1 MGHLNRP
8 ISLEIKDV
16 IRNKHLIETHLHRI
30 LKAIAVIN
38 SKLELKHVM
47 KHVISLAT
55 KLTKSDAAS
64 IMLTSDS
71 SNDLT
76 IAYSTCP
83 TSVSLTNI
91 KFPKTKGIAGLC
103 ISTGQIK
110 IVHDAKKSIF
120 HYKKI
125 DEITGFKTRSIL
137 CVPLIIKGET
147 IGCVQLLNKH
157 DGTTFNDND
166 IAVATIIS
174 NLAAVSIKNAEVH
187 EKLQSTNLAL
197 KAQLTS
203 VDNVIGENREVR
215 TILKS
220 IKKLK
225 NTNSTVLILGESGTG
240 KGILARDIHERSN
253 RREHPFIT
261 VNCAIYSRSLLES
274 ELFGHEK
281 GAFTGADK
289 LKKGRFELARGGT
302 IFLDEIGEMEMP
314 LQTKLLRVLQ
324 EKEFERVGGTETLIS
339 DVRIIA
345 ATNTNL
351 ENALDQNLFRKD
363 LYYRLKVMVFHM
375 PPLRNRKEDVPA
387 FAKFFLEKY
396 RNELNKPVKEFDN
409 DSMNALLG
417 YDYPGNIRELEN
429 IVERAVVLAEDDA
442 IHIHDL
448 PDEIKHRKYKIS
460 NQVTSSEN
468 TLSFCKMEKETI
480 EKTLH
485 ECSWNQSM
493 ASRLLGLTRNKLRY
507 RIKKYQLTGVVPRK
521 NT

>member
-1 MGHLNRP
+1 MRDLKKITSLVLKDAVKNKDLKKSHLQN
-8 ISLEIKDV
+8 
-16 IRNKHLIETHLHRI
+16 I
-30 LKAIAVIN
+30 LKASAIIN
-38 SKLELKHVM
+38 SKLDIHHVLKQ
-47 KHVISLAT
+47 VIHFAL
-55 KLTKSDAAS
+55 KLTNSVAAS
-64 IMLTSDS
+64 IILLSDTEDELVIAHS
-71 SNDLT
+71 TDLK
-76 IAYSTCP
+76 
-83 TSVSLTNI
+83 TNF
-91 KFPKTKGIAGLC
+91 KFPMKKSIAGLC

-110 IVHDAKKSIF
+110 VVNDTKRNPLHF
-120 HYKKI
+120 KKI
-125 DEITGFKTRSIL
+125 DESTGFKTNCLL
-137 CVPLIIKGET
+137 CVPLKIKGKT
-147 IGCVQLLNKH
+147 SGCIMLINKR
-157 DGTTFNDND
+157 DKTDFNDDD
-166 IAVATIIS
+166 ITVAAIMS
-174 NLAAVSIKNAEVH
+174 NFAAVSLRNAEIH
-187 EKLQSTNLAL
+187 EDLQSANLAL
-197 KAQLTS
+197 KAQLPS
-203 VDNVIGENREVR
+203 EDNVIGENREVR
-215 TILKS
+215 TIFKS

-225 NTNSTVLILGESGTG
+225 NTSSTVLILGESGTG
-240 KGILARDIHERSN
+240 KGVLARAIHEQSN

-375 PPLRNRKEDVPA
+375 PPLRSRKEDMPSFV
-387 FAKFFLEKY
+387 KFFLEKY

-409 DSMNALLG
+409 DSMNALLS

-448 PDEIKHRKYKIS
+448 PDEIKHRKHKIS
-460 NQVTSSEN
+460 NQVTSPEN

-507 RIKKYQLTGVVPRK
+507 RIKKYQLTEPGI
-521 NT
+521 N